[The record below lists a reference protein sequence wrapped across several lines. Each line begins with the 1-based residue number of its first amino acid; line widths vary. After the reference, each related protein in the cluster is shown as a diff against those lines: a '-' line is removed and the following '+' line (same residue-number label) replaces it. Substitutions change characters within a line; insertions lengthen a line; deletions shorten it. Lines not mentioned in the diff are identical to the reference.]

1 MIYLSRKTIKTGDE
15 NEKHTNTK
23 VKKHKTD
30 KRETLKII
38 ILVFIMAAVLF
49 VSFLYII
56 QDTSLIQILNKD
68 IPLKPNTTTVVV
80 KEETIPTIE
89 DQCYKISHDIIV
101 KYFLN
106 KNIFL
111 PVQIAEEY
119 ATYVIKHA
127 KYYNLDPFIIAAII
141 GKEST
146 VNFMARSKVAHG
158 LMQINWNVHKDN
170 ILKFFGSRVKALRD
184 IYYPS
189 TNILIG
195 CWIFSDYMNKTNNK
209 IPAALSKYYGTK
221 NDGYINAVLSDYS
234 EMSSL
239 FYKKVSSIKEHA
251 S

>member
-1 MIYLSRKTIKTGDE
+1 MSRKTIKTGDE
-15 NEKHTNTK
+15 NEKHTE
-23 VKKHKTD
+23 VKHKTK
-30 KRETLKII
+30 KRKILKII
-38 ILVFIMAAVLF
+38 AFVFIVVAALF
-49 VSFLYII
+49 VFFIYTT
-56 QDTSLIQILNKD
+56 QD
-68 IPLKPNTTTVVV
+68 IPLIQTLNKNVPLEPNTIEN
-80 KEETIPTIE
+80 KEQSTPTIE

-158 LMQINWNVHKDN
+158 LMQIHWNVHKDN
-170 ILKFFGSRVKALRD
+170 ILKSFGSRVKTLRD

-195 CWIFSDYMNKTNNK
+195 CWIFADCMKKSNNK
-209 IPAALSKYYGTK
+209 LPDALSRYYGAK
-221 NDGYINAVLSDYS
+221 SNEYINAILSDYS
-234 EMSSL
+234 EMASS
-239 FYKKVSSIKEHA
+239 FYKKTSNIIKQT

>member
-15 NEKHTNTK
+15 NEKHTK

-158 LMQINWNVHKDN
+158 LMQIHWNVHKDN
-170 ILKFFGSRVKALRD
+170 ILKSFGSRVKTLRD

-195 CWIFSDYMNKTNNK
+195 CWIFADCMKKSNNK
-209 IPAALSKYYGTK
+209 LPDALSRYYGAK
-221 NDGYINAVLSDYS
+221 SNEYINAILSDYS
-234 EMSSL
+234 EMASS
-239 FYKKVSSIKEHA
+239 FYKKTSNIIKQT

>member
-1 MIYLSRKTIKTGDE
+1 MSRKTIKTGDE

-23 VKKHKTD
+23 VKKHKTE
-30 KRETLKII
+30 KRATLKII
-38 ILVFIMAAVLF
+38 ILVFIMAVVLF

-68 IPLKPNTTTVVV
+68 IPLKPNTTAVVV

-106 KNIFL
+106 KNAFL
-111 PVQIAEEY
+111 PVQEAEEY
-119 ATYVIKHA
+119 ATYVIEHA
-127 KYYNLDPFIIAAII
+127 KYYNLDPFIVAAII

-146 VNFMARSKVAHG
+146 VDFMARSKVAHG

-170 ILKFFGSRVKALRD
+170 ILKSFGSRVKTLRD
-184 IYYPS
+184 LYYPS

-195 CWIFSDYMNKTNNK
+195 CWIFSDCMNKANYK
-209 IPAALSKYYGTK
+209 VPAALSKYYGAK
-221 NDGYINAVLSDYS
+221 SNGYINTILSDYS
-234 EMSSL
+234 EMVSL
-239 FYKKVSSIKEHA
+239 FYREVSNIIEHT